1 MSFRQLIKRDYDVTS
16 NKLTKLRHDLKVA
29 EEETMN
35 NTQKES
41 YEMYL
46 EQMLTNATDKHEKE
60 LQKLK
65 EDYERKVRQ
74 AEDSFARTKAH
85 CESQLKGIQERKQN
99 TPRIRKL
106 RAEIKI
112 TEEDMIEKR
121 IAMDAAY
128 PKSSQ
133 PSYTSSVPLD
143 IPTPPPVSQVSP
155 PPAPVVSGPK
165 KKRAAKTVPKDTSV
179 ETNVLHEE
187 TIGQSTPKYSLDQ
200 FAKGLQ
206 NGDFSMMNIVKN
218 LTDAQMK
225 ETYGFTFETIL
236 ERQAKLFPIHEDEES
251 Y

>member
-143 IPTPPPVSQVSP
+143 IPTPPPVSQVST

-165 KKRAAKTVPKDTSV
+165 KKRVAKTVAK
-179 ETNVLHEE
+179 ETTPVHEE
-187 TIGQSTPKYSLDQ
+187 TIGQTSPKYSLDQ
-200 FAKGLQ
+200 FAKALQ
-206 NGDFSMMNIVKN
+206 HGDFSMISIVRS